1 MRASAHFSLSSLP
14 RDSLGFGWI
23 QRLSAHMTDLAF
35 EFAPVGIALLDRR
48 VIQHC
53 NRQFAETFGGVPSAY
68 EGVPIA
74 ELYPSQEDFQRIG
87 DRLQREDAKSGQYN
101 DERIMR
107 RRDGTLF
114 WCRVRGRSLS
124 TEEPF
129 RTGVWT
135 FADISDDRPVV
146 TLTPRERDVA
156 ILTCRGLSAKEIGAE
171 LNLSYRTI
179 ETHRAHLLE
188 KFSARKL
195 PELVA
200 KLSGMP
206 L

>member
-1 MRASAHFSLSSLP
+1 
-14 RDSLGFGWI
+14 
-23 QRLSAHMTDLAF
+23 MTDLAF
-35 EFAPVGIALLDRR
+35 DFAPVGIALLDRR
-48 VIQHC
+48 VIQRC
-53 NRQFAETFGGVPSAY
+53 NRQFADTFGGDPDSYA
-68 EGVPIA
+68 GVPIA
-74 ELYPSQEDFQRIG
+74 ELYPSQEDFRRIG
-87 DRLQREDAKSGQYN
+87 DRLQQEDAKSGHYN

-107 RRDGTLF
+107 RRCGTLF
-114 WCRVRGRSLS
+114 WCRVRGRSL
-124 TEEPF
+124 TPKEPF

-146 TLTPRERDVA
+146 SLTPRERDVA

-188 KFSARKL
+188 KFGARKL

-200 KLSGMP
+200 KLTGMP

>member
-1 MRASAHFSLSSLP
+1 
-14 RDSLGFGWI
+14 
-23 QRLSAHMTDLAF
+23 MTDLAF
-35 EFAPVGIALLDRR
+35 EFAPVGIALLDQR
-48 VIQHC
+48 VIQRC
-53 NRQFAETFGGVPSAY
+53 NQQFAETFGGDSSSYV
-68 EGVPIA
+68 GLPIA
-74 ELYPSQEDFQRIG
+74 ELYPSREDFQRIG
-87 DRLQREDAKSGQYN
+87 DRLQQPDAQSGHYN

-107 RRDGTLF
+107 RRNGDLF
-114 WCRVRGRSLS
+114 WCRVRGRSL
-124 TEEPF
+124 TPEHHF
-129 RTGVWT
+129 RSGVWS

-146 TLTPRERDVA
+146 SLTPRERDVA

-179 ETHRAHLLE
+179 ETHRAHLLV

-200 KLSGMP
+200 KLTGMP